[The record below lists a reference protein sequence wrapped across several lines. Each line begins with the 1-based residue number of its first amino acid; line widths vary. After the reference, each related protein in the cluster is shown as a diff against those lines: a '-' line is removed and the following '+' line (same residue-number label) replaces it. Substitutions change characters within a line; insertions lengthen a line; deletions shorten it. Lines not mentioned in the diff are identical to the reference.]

1 MDRIDLGLDSME
13 EEPIPFFTPPR
24 ELTLE
29 EYKADSNI
37 NFYNT
42 VLGLPS
48 LAADTGI
55 DVDPDDDITELAD
68 PSAGAGKDD
77 SDKPDILSMEVFGKE
92 GEYVNE
98 PVFQSEGTSFNS
110 YSDYL
115 KSQEKMTGRL
125 PFVENILDPITQGE
139 MPKFAAQAQ
148 ASFKEGVEDVKA
160 VPAQSKSVIE
170 NLVNTGQISQEQ
182 AQDLMKGLLPVAG
195 GLVGAG
201 AAGLVGGTEVQNAFG
216 MKSFRPA
223 GAMGIMADIVH
234 TIQYRDMAYN
244 RAVSAAYSQG
254 DMAGSE
260 FGPMD
265 FSKVDTG
272 FSMLIGT
279 TGITR
284 KAGSGVYTG
293 NTHGMGIERLKA
305 LEAISQGYDPT
316 KGFSVTNPGAGVKVE
331 DSGGSFVSNNK
342 MDGFYRANGTFYDPR
357 TGVSAAMGNMSH
369 LDALASKTFGV
380 TVNYKSGVGM
390 QYNRATSNALKVAR
404 SGVMTLQEA
413 LALEVAKLQPQKQ
426 PKSDD
431 DSDKDS
437 PTFTTGGKEYQIGT
451 GAGQVDPGLAAAVQR
466 QDSKSEEKASNSQ
479 SSSTSSAGQSQYG
492 DKAGASRGYGG
503 RFGRAEGGLIG
514 YAPGGAVAQG
524 GSGFINRPPEQVS
537 EAESVADNQPDA
549 VPEGT
554 FVINA
559 PAVEFAGSN
568 DIRKMLIDAHKEAIR
583 RGITVDKQGNGAK
596 LIDVALSSGEVKVA
610 PHLAKIIGYDRL
622 EKINN
627 RGKAEVEERI
637 QENGQ
642 QIAGAATGGL
652 LLGLRQ
658 QPQTQLPEGFVQQPA
673 TVDAGPIPS
682 RDEDTFFDYTIGQIK
697 DAIKNVE
704 IKGFEDQPY
713 IFTGIKRKNAP
724 SSAFGPMQITAKTL
738 QDLKDRSSEY
748 KQLSP
753 ETQAYVDDLI
763 QQGND
768 KINVER
774 YGSIYRDG
782 KKTSTSKRLKSK
794 LGRYGI
800 GVIPTEVHQQYYDI
814 VADAV
819 LRQKLRDH
827 DNLDAA
833 LASYGEGKAYAEKVK
848 KGLQ

>member
-1 MDRIDLGLDSME
+1 MDRIDLGLGSME

-42 VLGLPS
+42 ILGLPS
-48 LAADTGI
+48 LEADTGI
-55 DVDPDDDITELAD
+55 DVDPGDDITDLAD
-68 PSAGAGKDD
+68 PSAGSDRDD
-77 SDKPDILSMEVFGKE
+77 SDRPDILSMQVFG
-92 GEYVNE
+92 GGGQYANE
-98 PVFQSEGTSFNS
+98 PVFQSEGTSFDS

-115 KSQEKMTGRL
+115 KSTGSTGRL

-182 AQDLMKGLLPVAG
+182 AQDLMKGILPVAG

-201 AAGLVGGTEVQNAFG
+201 AAGLIGGETVQNAFG
-216 MKSFRPA
+216 MPSFRPA
-223 GAMGIMADIVH
+223 GAMGMMADIVH

-331 DSGGSFVSNNK
+331 DSGGSFVSNNT

-380 TVNYKSGVGM
+380 TVSYKNGIGM
-390 QYNRATSNALKVAR
+390 QYNRATSNALKLAR

-413 LALEVAKLQPQKQ
+413 LALEVAKLQPEKT
-426 PKSDD
+426 PKSDED
-431 DSDKDS
+431 GSGGS
-437 PTFTTGGKEYQIGT
+437 PTFTSGGIEYEVGT
-451 GAGQVDPGLAAAVQR
+451 GAGQVDPGLAKGTGSYNPNQSAS
-466 QDSKSEEKASNSQ
+466 DDKKSDE
-479 SSSTSSAGQSQYG
+479 
-492 DKAGASRGYGG
+492 AGAGKSAKDDSPYGEGGGPGYGG
-503 RFGRAEGGLIG
+503 GRASGGLVG

-537 EAESVADNQPDA
+537 EAESVADSQPDA

-559 PAVEFAGSN
+559 PAVEFAGSD
-568 DIRKMLIDAHKEAIR
+568 DIRKMLVDAHKEAIR

-622 EKINN
+622 NKINN
-627 RGKAEVEERI
+627 RGKPEVEERI

-642 QIAGAATGGL
+642 QIVGAATGGL

-658 QPQTQLPEGFVQQPA
+658 QPQTQLPEGFVQQPS

-738 QDLKDRSSEY
+738 QDLKDRSPEY

-753 ETQAYVDDLI
+753 ETQAYVNDLI

-774 YGSIYRDG
+774 YGSVYRDG
-782 KKTSTSKRLKSK
+782 KKTSTPKRLKSK
-794 LGRYGI
+794 LGKYGI

-848 KGLQ
+848 KGLR

>member
-1 MDRIDLGLDSME
+1 MDRIDLGLGSME

-42 VLGLPS
+42 ILGLPS
-48 LAADTGI
+48 LEADTGI
-55 DVDPDDDITELAD
+55 DVDPGDDITDLAD
-68 PSAGAGKDD
+68 PSAGSDRDD
-77 SDKPDILSMEVFGKE
+77 SDRPDILSMQVFG
-92 GEYVNE
+92 GGGQYANE
-98 PVFQSEGTSFNS
+98 PVFQSEGTSFDS

-115 KSQEKMTGRL
+115 KSTGSTGRL

-182 AQDLMKGLLPVAG
+182 AQDLMKGILPVAG

-201 AAGLVGGTEVQNAFG
+201 AAGLIGGETVQNAFG
-216 MKSFRPA
+216 MPSFRPA
-223 GAMGIMADIVH
+223 GAMGMMADIVH

-331 DSGGSFVSNNK
+331 DSGGSFVSNNT

-380 TVNYKSGVGM
+380 TVSYKNGIGM
-390 QYNRATSNALKVAR
+390 QYNRATSNALKLAR

-413 LALEVAKLQPQKQ
+413 LALEVAKLQPEKT
-426 PKSDD
+426 PKSDED
-431 DSDKDS
+431 GSGGS
-437 PTFTTGGKEYQIGT
+437 PTFTSGGIEYEVGT
-451 GAGQVDPGLAAAVQR
+451 GAGQVDPGLAKGVGSYNPNQ
-466 QDSKSEEKASNSQ
+466 
-479 SSSTSSAGQSQYG
+479 SAGD
-492 DKAGASRGYGG
+492 DKKSDEAGAGGGGGDPLGTSRDPGYTGG
-503 RFGRAEGGLIG
+503 PRAFGGIIG

-537 EAESVADNQPDA
+537 EAESVADSQPDA

-559 PAVEFAGSN
+559 PAVEFAGSD
-568 DIRKMLIDAHKEAIR
+568 DIRKMLVDAHKEAIR

-622 EKINN
+622 NKINN
-627 RGKAEVEERI
+627 RGKPEVEERI

-642 QIAGAATGGL
+642 QIVGAATGGL

-658 QPQTQLPEGFVQQPA
+658 QPQTQLPEGFVQQPS

-738 QDLKDRSSEY
+738 QDLKDRSPEY

-753 ETQAYVDDLI
+753 ETQAYVNDLI
-763 QQGND
+763 QQ
-768 KINVER
+768 
-774 YGSIYRDG
+774 
-782 KKTSTSKRLKSK
+782 
-794 LGRYGI
+794 
-800 GVIPTEVHQQYYDI
+800 
-814 VADAV
+814 
-819 LRQKLRDH
+819 
-827 DNLDAA
+827 
-833 LASYGEGKAYAEKVK
+833 
-848 KGLQ
+848 

>member
-1 MDRIDLGLDSME
+1 ME

-55 DVDPDDDITELAD
+55 DVDPGNDITDLAD
-68 PSAGAGKDD
+68 PSAGSDRDD
-77 SDKPDILSMEVFGKE
+77 SDRPDILSMQVFGE
-92 GEYVNE
+92 GGQYANE
-98 PVFQSEGTSFNS
+98 PVFQTADTMFSGLSGGTSFDS

-115 KSQEKMTGRL
+115 KSTGSTGRL

-195 GLVGAG
+195 GLLGAG
-201 AAGLVGGTEVQNAFG
+201 AAGLIGGETVQNAFG
-216 MKSFRPA
+216 KASFRPA
-223 GAMGIMADIVH
+223 GAMGMMADIVH

-244 RAVSAAYSQG
+244 RAVTASYLNRSDLMPGAATG
-254 DMAGSE
+254 DI
-260 FGPMD
+260 D
-265 FSKVDTG
+265 LTRVDTG
-272 FSMLIGT
+272 FGMLIGNF
-279 TGITR
+279 GITR

-293 NTHGMGIERLKA
+293 NTRGMGIERLKA

-316 KGFSVTNPGAGVKVE
+316 KGFSVTNPGVGVKVE
-331 DSGGSFVSNNK
+331 DSGGSFVSNNM

-357 TGVSAAMGNMSH
+357 TGVSAAMGLERH
-369 LDALASKTFGV
+369 KLALAAKHGLTEDEVDSV
-380 TVNYKSGVGM
+380 LSGARKGKG
-390 QYNRATSNALKVAR
+390 ALN
-404 SGVMTLQEA
+404 SLIQ
-413 LALEVAKLQPQKQ
+413 
-426 PKSDD
+426 SI
-431 DSDKDS
+431 KDS
-437 PTFTTGGKEYQIGT
+437 KAASQPSGDGGGGPTFTTGGKEYEVGT
-451 GAGQVDPGLAAAVQR
+451 GAGQVDPGLAAGVRESERDNRESDR
-466 QDSKSEEKASNSQ
+466 QGSGQSG
-479 SSSTSSAGQSQYG
+479 SSSRGRVG
-492 DKAGASRGYGG
+492 GGGGGAYSGGSRGQTDSTGG
-503 RFGRAEGGLIG
+503 NRRFADGGLIG

-537 EAESVADNQPDA
+537 EAESVADSQPDA

-559 PAVEFAGSN
+559 PAVEFAGSD
-568 DIRKMLIDAHKEAIR
+568 DIRKMLVDAHKEAIR

-642 QIAGAATGGL
+642 QIVGAATGGL

-658 QPQTQLPEGFVQQPA
+658 QPQTQLPEGFVQQPS

-768 KINVER
+768 KVNVEK
-774 YGSIYRDG
+774 YGSIYRGG
-782 KKTSTSKRLKSK
+782 KKTSTPKRLKSK

-848 KGLQ
+848 KGLR